1 MQNNIDLKVLKK
13 MLKNLIEDS
22 SDKELLCH
30 LFEVI
35 SEKSVEDKSLL
46 ALSVHEKRMLIEAVK
61 ESENSDDLISNE
73 YVMQMMRNGKRDKV
87 VKNSSKRS

>member
-13 MLKNLIEDS
+13 MLQNLIEDS
-22 SDKELLCH
+22 SDKELLFH

-73 YVMQMMRNGKRDKV
+73 YVMQMMRNGQKR
-87 VKNSSKRS
+87 